1 MTQVDARWW
10 KLTFMLYSYMG
21 RLILR
26 ETIQPSV
33 STEKHSQ
40 GAMFSFISTCFL
52 TADNI
57 ILSTD
62 IKEIQMLS
70 SIKYITSNLEN
81 APLDLRM
88 SGFKFEDLMYDLIT
102 KELKTPLQIGCGDN

>member
-1 MTQVDARWW
+1 
-10 KLTFMLYSYMG
+10 
-21 RLILR
+21 
-26 ETIQPSV
+26 
-33 STEKHSQ
+33 
-40 GAMFSFISTCFL
+40 
-52 TADNI
+52 
-57 ILSTD
+57 
-62 IKEIQMLS
+62 MLS